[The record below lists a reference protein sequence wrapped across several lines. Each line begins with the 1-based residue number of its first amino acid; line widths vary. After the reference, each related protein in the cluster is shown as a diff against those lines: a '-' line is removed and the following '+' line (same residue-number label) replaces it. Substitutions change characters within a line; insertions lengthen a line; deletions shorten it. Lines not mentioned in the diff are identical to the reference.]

1 MNLAAHIILII
12 VVCMVIRDAVMPD
25 TMRAKR
31 QGSCRCGGSH
41 GSGVI
46 DCRPKEG
53 IIVLSKSQLRRIAI
67 MKGEDPFA
75 TSKDSTNDN

>member
-12 VVCMVIRDAVMPD
+12 LIIVGCMVIRDAVMPD

-31 QGSCRCGGSH
+31 QGSCRCGESH

-46 DCRPKEG
+46 NCRPKEE
-53 IIVLSKSQLRRIAI
+53 IVILPKESD
-67 MKGEDPFA
+67 E
-75 TSKDSTNDN
+75 TV